1 MKTDRHIDDT
11 SRPIVHTAF
20 ARVFMPPQP
29 PVTPEGVD
37 VLVTA
42 RDRLHEPE
50 VIRVAAFCAIWSLMA
65 TGCFLPWGGDGW
77 WMALRAVVC
86 LGIWLPIWAVAM
98 QLIVVV
104 PGALC
109 AALESRRV
117 LSNQES
123 LTLATALAVLI
134 FTVAAFLLLASP
146 SLVCQIVG
154 DIWLFALV
162 LEGLLRVVLLIG
174 KLLK

>member
-1 MKTDRHIDDT
+1 MKTDRLIDDT
-11 SRPIVHTAF
+11 ALPQVRTAF
-20 ARVFMPPQP
+20 ARVFMPPKP
-29 PVTPEGVD
+29 PVPPAGVD

-50 VIRVAAFCAIWSLMA
+50 VIRVAAFFAIWSVIA

-77 WMALRAVVC
+77 WIALRAMVC
-86 LGIWLPIWAVAM
+86 LVVWLPAWALAM

-109 AALESRRV
+109 VMLEKQRV
-117 LSNQES
+117 LSHRES
-123 LTLATALAVLI
+123 LMLGSALAVLT
-134 FTVAAFLLLASP
+134 FSVAACLLIAFP

-154 DIWLFALV
+154 AIWLFALA
-162 LEGLLRVVLLIG
+162 LEGTLRLVLLAGRLLR
-174 KLLK
+174 